1 VGGGGVTAVRRGAIV
16 GAGGVAR
23 LAHIPAYRM
32 PGGGAP
38 RLELVAAI
46 DALLPAADIEGLPV
60 RRGLADLEE
69 FAPVDF
75 VDICTPTATHQ
86 ALTAEAL
93 ERGMHVFCEKPV
105 AVGNIDAARLTAIA
119 RRTGRVLFPCHQ
131 YRENPAWRAIRGWLD
146 AGAIGRWHLAEF
158 NVYRP
163 EADRGAATGVAP
175 WRGSRAQSL
184 GGVLLDHGTH
194 LIYLLLDVAGMPRQL
209 QAHLVLQPREV
220 GLELARLQH
229 GYDVEDTARVLFD
242 WGDRIATL
250 KLSWAG
256 GRRENRAKFVGDQGT
271 IDWVAGVVTRTD
283 RSGAQETLDF
293 SAELDK
299 QAYAGWVQRVLTP
312 FADAIDG
319 GDRDAPLRE
328 IEQVAGVLDAAYHAA
343 ESGCRV
349 TL

>member
-1 VGGGGVTAVRRGAIV
+1 MHRGIIV

-32 PGGGAP
+32 SGSAGT

-46 DALLPAADIEGLPV
+46 DAMLPASEVEGLPV
-60 RRGLADLEE
+60 RRGLDALEE
-69 FAPVDF
+69 FSPIDF

-93 ERGMHVFCEKPV
+93 ERGIHVFCEKPV
-105 AVGNIDAARLTAIA
+105 AIGHTDASRLTAVA
-119 RRTGRVLFPCHQ
+119 RRAGRVLFPCHQ
-131 YRENPAWRAIRGWLD
+131 YRENPAWRVMRGWLD

-163 EADRGAATGVAP
+163 EADRGAAGGAAP
-175 WRGSRAQSL
+175 WRGRRTQSL

-194 LIYLLLDVAGMPRQL
+194 LIYLLLDVAGMPRHV
-209 QAHLVLQPREV
+209 QAH
-220 GLELARLQH
+220 LARLQH
-229 GYDVEDTARVLFD
+229 AYDVEDTAHVLFD
-242 WGDRIATL
+242 WGDRMAALNLT
-250 KLSWAG
+250 WAG
-256 GRRENRAKFVGDQGT
+256 GHRENRVKFVGDRGS
-271 IDWVAGVVTRTD
+271 IDWIAGIVTRTD
-283 RSGAQETLDF
+283 RSGTQETIDF

-299 QAYAGWVQRVLTP
+299 RSYAGWVHRVLTP

-319 GDRDAPLRE
+319 GDREAPLRE
-328 IEQVAGVLDAAYHAA
+328 IEQVASVLEAAYQSA

-349 TL
+349 ALRSSTPP